1 MSYLAGPSSAA
12 NGSEWLLRPAAME
25 TIRRKLGIT
34 ELRSGQQE
42 ALEALLSGRDVLAIL
57 PTGYGKSAIY
67 QAAGVL
73 LPGATIVVSPLI
85 ALQQDQLDAIEGQTS
100 GGARSL
106 NSTMR
111 AAEQREALDE
121 LVGGETEFLLLA
133 PEQLSNPE
141 TLASL
146 RQARPS
152 LFVVDEAHCVVSW
165 GHDFR
170 PEYAALGSA
179 IEALGHPRVLALTAT
194 AAPPVQSEI
203 VNELRLASPRVVSRT
218 LDRPNLTL
226 AAQTFSDEADKRAA
240 LAATV
245 ATTSGAGIVYVA
257 TRASADEI
265 ATSLRDA
272 GRNVL
277 PYHAGMPAKLRH
289 DTHSAFMNGAV
300 DVIVATTA
308 FGMGIDKPD
317 VRFVFHYEVSD
328 SLDSYYQEIGRA
340 GRDGRPAEAKLFYRP
355 EDLGL
360 RRFFASGSGFDED
373 ELQAIMGAV
382 PGEGSVDLDT
392 VAQALELS
400 RARTLRAVNLLV
412 TAEGLVLEDPRTV
425 RRTSVRAPTV
435 IARAVDQVDQRQAYE
450 RTRVAMVQRYAEYS
464 NCRRAFLLS
473 YFGEE
478 HGSGCAACDNCLDGR
493 TQHQRMD
500 QADDPSLAVGARVTH
515 DRFGSGQILSCEEDR
530 IVVLFEDAGE
540 VSLAVVVVAVALA
553 FATRRVMR
561 PLRDLVEVAGRIER
575 GEHLALLPPA
585 RGGEPAQLVAA
596 MAAMAAAVSEREAI
610 AEREIEL
617 REQFL
622 GTAAHELKTPL
633 TVLKG
638 YSLLLARQL
647 ERGTSDSA
655 RLPVI
660 VRELVVH
667 TDRLEELINDLLD
680 VSRIQRGRLELRYEE
695 RDLVALA
702 RDVIERFDRDP
713 RRDGRHILSLAAP
726 SSVIA
731 AFDPHRLEQVLVNL
745 VDNAIKYSPDGGEV
759 RVRVERD
766 RAEAAI
772 AVEDEGLGISREDQ
786 ARLFQPFMRLLD
798 QRQVIPGTGL
808 GLYISSEM
816 VRSHGGSLTVESEL
830 SVGTTFTVRLPL
842 EPAGEARA
850 RPEEHV
856 EFSPSGTARAAEG
869 IPA

>member
-1 MSYLAGPSSAA
+1 MSAVQPSAWIPGGKNSQGYRA
-12 NGSEWLLRPAAME
+12 SVRSWLE
-25 TIRRKLGIT
+25 
-34 ELRSGQQE
+34 
-42 ALEALLSGRDVLAIL
+42 
-57 PTGYGKSAIY
+57 
-67 QAAGVL
+67 
-73 LPGATIVVSPLI
+73 
-85 ALQQDQLDAIEGQTS
+85 
-100 GGARSL
+100 ARSL
-106 NSTMR
+106 TFRVM
-111 AAEQREALDE
+111 AAASAL
-121 LVGGETEFLLLA
+121 LAVLLLIVLVTHQRTSDERRTA
-133 PEQLSNPE
+133 EVSNAVE
-141 TLASL
+141 TGEAVAGIVDGF
-146 RQARPS
+146 ARDLQS
-152 LFVVDEAHCVVSW
+152 SM
-165 GHDFR
+165 
-170 PEYAALGSA
+170 AALS
-179 IEALGHPRVLALTAT
+179 LA
-194 AAPPVQSEI
+194 
-203 VNELRLASPRVVSRT
+203 
-218 LDRPNLTL
+218 L
-226 AAQTFSDEADKRAA
+226 AAQGQLNQSNSGPYLAA
-240 LAATV
+240 LAKQ
-245 ATTSGAGIVYVA
+245 
-257 TRASADEI
+257 
-265 ATSLRDA
+265 
-272 GRNVL
+272 N
-277 PYHAGMPAKLRH
+277 
-289 DTHSAFMNGAV
+289 
-300 DVIVATTA
+300 
-308 FGMGIDKPD
+308 
-317 VRFVFHYEVSD
+317 EV
-328 SLDSYYQEIGRA
+328 
-340 GRDGRPAEAKLFYRP
+340 
-355 EDLGL
+355 
-360 RRFFASGSGFDED
+360 
-373 ELQAIMGAV
+373 
-382 PGEGSVDLDT
+382 
-392 VAQALELS
+392 
-400 RARTLRAVNLLV
+400 LRAVFITDTAGRVMASDSGVGVGVDLSARPYIKTLADGAPEVWGPSVRGIESGEVTLTIGRRVVAADQTLRGFMVAAFYAPAVAGRLAAYVPTDADVTLFDQAGQVIFSTQRTDLPPSERDQSDAQPVSAALRGSTVRLQGDAEFFDDPNRFGAVAPLPTTGWAVAFTRPLQPLDDALRRRLLV
-412 TAEGLVLEDPRTV
+412 
-425 RRTSVRAPTV
+425 
-435 IARAVDQVDQRQAYE
+435 
-450 RTRVAMVQRYAEYS
+450 
-464 NCRRAFLLS
+464 
-473 YFGEE
+473 
-478 HGSGCAACDNCLDGR
+478 
-493 TQHQRMD
+493 
-500 QADDPSLAVGARVTH
+500 
-515 DRFGSGQILSCEEDR
+515 QI
-530 IVVLFEDAGE
+530 GE